1 MRKNDRK
8 VKFVAGYDALVKG
21 KILVFFIFVLA
32 DTVDDLCQR
41 SVVGLQN
48 SVKFNFFLDILFWFL
63 WLRYLLLGKDYT

>member
-48 SVKFNFFLDILFWFL
+48 SVKFNFF
-63 WLRYLLLGKDYT
+63 RYSVLVSMASIFASR